1 MGIVIDV
8 SPLGAGFGPGLQQA
22 GNTAL
27 ASREMGLREQQ
38 YQDQQSMG
46 KVSQAALDLEG
57 MTPQQ
62 FAGAANSNVQGPQ
75 LPNAAPPGSDDQ
87 AAFDAMHQAKIA
99 RAQQVMSDPKMSAQ
113 GREYMLQV
121 LHQSMAGDVMK
132 RDTAALRNQVHR
144 LAASPIMGLPMGNG
158 ETAPDPAATQQLQ
171 QWEDELQQPSL
182 DPRRVDQ
189 LRGEISQFIET
200 RSKAIAYRAQHDAT
214 VQRYGAMIE
223 ESAKAGVNTAY
234 ARQLLGQ
241 YSASDPKVGDEIM
254 EQYMPYA
261 LRGQVPVQVGTG
273 KPIFVDQSSAPD
285 VQQLYMD
292 KVKAQSDLNE
302 ARAKYN
308 RERPSALDVI
318 RERGAQQQELEGVK
332 QERQAAIEN
341 QREGGRTVLEQ
352 MREKAKTASQ
362 EKQNRAAVK
371 IAEIRGKQRAAE
383 AESARNLDVAKQA
396 ALQAQQDP
404 RFQKAETPAEKDAI
418 QAEYADRIKRGAG
431 VGGVSPVKA
440 RPATDLINAIKG
452 NALQP
457 NQIRMMMQANGW
469 KSMAEVEA
477 AAKAEGGL

>member
-27 ASREMGLREQQ
+27 ASREMGLREKQ

-46 KVSQAALDLEG
+46 KVSQAALDLES
-57 MTPQQ
+57 MKPEQ
-62 FAGAANSNVQGPQ
+62 FASASNVQGPQ
-75 LPNAAPPGSDDQ
+75 LPNAAPPGADDQ

-99 RAQQVMSDPKMSAQ
+99 RAQQVMADPKMSAQ

-214 VQRYGAMIE
+214 VQRYGAMVE
-223 ESAKAGVNTAY
+223 EAAKAGVNTAY

-241 YSASDPKVGDEIM
+241 YSASDPKVGDQIM

-273 KPIFVDQSSAPD
+273 KPIFVDQKSAAD
-285 VQQLYMD
+285 VQQLYFD
-292 KVKAQSDLNE
+292 KVKAQSDLE
-302 ARAKYN
+302 ESKAGYEN
-308 RERPSALDVI
+308 RRPSALDI
-318 RERGAQQQELEGVK
+318 LNKKGE
-332 QERQAAIEN
+332 QAANLEE
-341 QREGGRTVLEQ
+341 QKHEDRLDTLRTKGEAAKQLQ
-352 MREKAKTASQ
+352 AQKEKA
-362 EKQNRAAVK
+362 AAVA
-371 IAEIRGKQRAAE
+371 AEKRARTAVKLGQIRGQQRAAE
-383 AESARNLDVAKQA
+383 AESARNLDVSKQA

-431 VGGVSPVKA
+431 IGGATPVKA
-440 RPATDLINAIKG
+440 RPATDLLNAIKA

-457 NQIRMMMQANGW
+457 NQIRMLMQANGW
-469 KSMAEVEA
+469 KSADEVKA